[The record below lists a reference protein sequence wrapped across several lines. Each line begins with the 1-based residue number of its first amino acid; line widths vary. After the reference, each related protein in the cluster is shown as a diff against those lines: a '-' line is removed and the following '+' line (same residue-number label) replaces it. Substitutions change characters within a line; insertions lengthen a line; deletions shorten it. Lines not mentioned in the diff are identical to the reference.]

1 MATEVSATFSLPHPL
16 PPPPQPLISVGRHAP
31 SSVDAE
37 DFSRR
42 IGAWG
47 GAAHLIGDRWEQLA
61 PGLLRRRLPW
71 TFAAGGHAH
80 TVIAVLAL
88 DADPAA
94 GPLLQRAGISA
105 PDLLLVAVFGAASPG
120 RVAEWGAASTA
131 AGESRLPSFLGSS
144 SHPGEGQREGAPGVS
159 GVPRLL
165 LRAAD
170 CKVSLDTAE
179 RDQTAPARL
188 QTAFA
193 RIARGLP
200 EVVEALRRQVAAL
213 AEPARALAAAAI
225 EAALAG
231 DWQRVAA
238 GEGLFVAPESGFNRW
253 FLGRLAER
261 RRTGAPLGR
270 LPASGPRRPAAEV
283 NGPVSAEL
291 ATRLA
296 LPAHLEPV
304 DAASFLGPLPGWPE
318 AAVVAELDGLSL
330 GEADLSVAERCWRVG
345 VGLRGAILALRRPL
359 FQPAL
364 QPVLPDGTPRDVAA
378 VLRQVAAR
386 RRLRDSAGLVA
397 AVAHSLAARRPL
409 WEREAALLQAP
420 LPFSAWLELIAAAQR
435 ALESGAGPEA
445 ILVAGAG
452 PDGEPGPSSLDPRE
466 LPLELRTLARALHR
480 EMAARHRQRIVEA
493 AAALSRDGDAALL
506 QALEDRRAEWK
517 AVARADAWELVRR
530 ALDRPVDTGATGP
543 A

>member
-1 MATEVSATFSLPHPL
+1 MATEVSAIFSIPHPL
-16 PPPPQPLISVGRHAP
+16 PPPPQPLLAVGRHAP

-42 IGAWG
+42 VGVWG

-71 TFAAGGHAH
+71 TFAAGGGHAH
-80 TVIAVLAL
+80 TIIAVLAL
-88 DADPAA
+88 DADPVA

-105 PDLLLVAVFGAASPG
+105 PDLLLVAVFGAAGRAGSHLERPSAGPG
-120 RVAEWGAASTA
+120 RQVADADAA
-131 AGESRLPSFLGSS
+131 ESR
-144 SHPGEGQREGAPGVS
+144 
-159 GVPRLL
+159 PRLL

-188 QTAFA
+188 QAAFA

-200 EVVEALRRQVAAL
+200 EVIEALRQQVAAL
-213 AEPARALAAAAI
+213 AEPARTLAATAI

-231 DWQRVAA
+231 DWEHVAA
-238 GEGLFVAPESGFNRW
+238 GEGLFVAPDSGFNRW

-270 LPASGPRRPAAEV
+270 LPASGPRRAAAEV
-283 NGPVSAEL
+283 HGPVSAEL

-359 FQPAL
+359 FRPAL

-420 LPFSAWLELIAAAQR
+420 LPFSTWLELITSVHR
-435 ALESGAGPEA
+435 ALESGAEPEA
-445 ILVAGAG
+445 LPIGGAE
-452 PDGEPGPSSLDPRE
+452 PDGEPEPSPLDPRE

-480 EMAARHRQRIVEA
+480 EMAARHRQRVIEA
-493 AAALSRDGDAALL
+493 AAALAPEDETALL
-506 QALEDRRAEWK
+506 VALEQRQDEWK
-517 AVARADAWELVRR
+517 AAARADAWELVRR
-530 ALDRPVDTGATGP
+530 ALDRPAGTGATGP